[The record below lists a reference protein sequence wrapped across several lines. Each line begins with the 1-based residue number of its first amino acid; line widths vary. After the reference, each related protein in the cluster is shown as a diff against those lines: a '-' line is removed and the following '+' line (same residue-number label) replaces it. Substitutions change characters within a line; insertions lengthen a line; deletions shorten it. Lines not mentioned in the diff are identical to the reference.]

1 MIRLETTIPPSA
13 NNAYPTGAHGKRFPT
28 AEVKSWKSALG
39 WNFAASRMKPIR
51 GPYAVT
57 IEVDR
62 KCRRDLDNLAKVT
75 LDALVDAGATDD
87 DKHLQ
92 EITIRRADVKGA
104 VITVEAA
111 S

>member
-13 NNAYPTGAHGKRFPT
+13 NNAYPTAANGRRVQSS
-28 AEVKSWKSALG
+28 EVRRWKTALG
-39 WNFAASRMKPIR
+39 WTFAVSRMRPVR

-57 IEVDR
+57 IEVER
-62 KCRRDLDNLAKVT
+62 KCRKDLDNLAKVA
-75 LDALVDAGATDD
+75 LDALKDAGATDD

-104 VITVEAA
+104 IITVEAVL
-111 S
+111 